1 VRGERRGED
10 GDGEGGAVETRAG
23 ERDEALPGQAMG
35 GGGVVGGGGVEGGMG
50 GGRRGWREAAAW
62 WEAAAWRGEW
72 EEAGGMVGGGDGEL
86 NS

>member
-62 WEAAAWRGEW
+62 RGEW
-72 EEAGGMVGGGDGEL
+72 EEAGGVVGGGGREL